1 MDEQKKEYEK
11 LKKELRDALAQKK
24 QLESNWSALEQAVY
38 DQETEYLSRKPS
50 SKMGNILMGFQGF
63 NKSSSAQQILSDHS
77 HSSNAQPLDDND
89 RIFSLSSYLF
99 AKQLADSNHQEQTKS
114 NE

>member
-11 LKKELRDALAQKK
+11 LKKKLRDALVQKK
-24 QLESNWSALEQAVY
+24 QLEAKWNSLEQEVY
-38 DQETEYLSRKPS
+38 DKETEYLSQKPS
-50 SKMGNILMGFQGF
+50 SRMGNILLGFQGF

-99 AKQLADSNHQEQTKS
+99 AKQLAASNHQEQTKS
-114 NE
+114 ND